1 MPEAFSRLRW
11 ILLLWM
17 VVWVPAYAQT
27 WGWANFLLLCDV
39 AMFLTFV
46 GVWAK
51 NRLLL
56 SSQAVATLFAGVVW
70 AFDVGWRLLT
80 GRHLY
85 GGTEY
90 MFDVA
95 YPLWVRLLSTFHLW
109 LPLLLLWAVRRSG
122 YDARGWLLQ
131 SAITVPLV
139 IAGRFSDPAKNMN
152 FAFADPVFDQQW
164 GAAPMHIGVILFFII
179 AAIYWPTHLMLL
191 RLCPALPKNR
201 SS

>member
-1 MPEAFSRLRW
+1 M
-11 ILLLWM
+11 
-17 VVWVPAYAQT
+17 VWVPAYAQT

-39 AMFLTFV
+39 AMFLTFF
-46 GVWAK
+46 GVWTR

-70 AFDVGWRLLT
+70 ALDVGWRLVA

-90 MFDVA
+90 MFDAA
-95 YPLWVRLLSTFHLW
+95 YPLWVRMLSTFHLW
-109 LPLLLLWAVRRSG
+109 LPLLLLWTVRRIG

-139 IAGRFSDPAKNMN
+139 IAGRFFDSAKNMN
-152 FAFADPVFDQQW
+152 FAFTDPVFDRQW

-179 AAIYWPTHLMLL
+179 ATIYWPTNLVLL
-191 RLCPALPKNR
+191 RLCPALPKAGKAKTSLR
-201 SS
+201 SPQQ